1 MAKKKVEKE
10 PDWKAIALALGQRVN
25 FAITR
30 IEAKGTG
37 LLIDLNTGK
46 SRHWHD
52 YMLEGLEMLPG
63 LKIDKDAFM
72 ALRLPAAQRRKR
84 FKEIESA
91 KKAAQAT

>member
-1 MAKKKVEKE
+1 MAKAVKEKA
-10 PDWKAIALALGQRVN
+10 PDWKAIAIALGQRVN

-37 LLIDLNTGK
+37 LLVDLNSGK
-46 SRHWHD
+46 SQHWHD

-63 LKIDKDAFM
+63 IKVDKDAFL

-84 FKEIESA
+84 LKELASA
-91 KKAAQAT
+91 KKSAQAS